1 MPCIYFLI
9 NNCIIYLE
17 KRGSFFLKKKKGVA
31 LFSIFKFHTSG
42 EALFFLKEGE
52 EVVTLYTR
60 SREFI
65 GCRFL
70 FEKEALS
77 FSRRFS

>member
-1 MPCIYFLI
+1 
-9 NNCIIYLE
+9 
-17 KRGSFFLKKKKGVA
+17 VA